1 MQWSL
6 NFCTFQV
13 CNNFFLVL
21 KKLLQDTR
29 VNLLVVYSNKIYV
42 HHSSYARPLK
52 ICEVCNFGAITGSLC
67 ERFVFKT
74 DLWFR
79 LIWNCSCGK
88 ALQFLLVLKSKVRRL
103 HRGGFQ
109 TLTEPIT
116 LIFAVVC
123 VTFRGLFCALCNCF
137 VPECDD
143 FLLFF
148 VTRSYRK

>member
-29 VNLLVVYSNKIYV
+29 VNLLVVYSNKIYM
-42 HHSSYARPLK
+42 HDSSYARPLK

-79 LIWNCSCGK
+79 LNWNCSCGK

-109 TLTEPIT
+109 TLTEPIS

-123 VTFRGLFCALCNCF
+123 VTFRGLFLCS
-137 VPECDD
+137 
-143 FLLFF
+143 L
-148 VTRSYRK
+148 